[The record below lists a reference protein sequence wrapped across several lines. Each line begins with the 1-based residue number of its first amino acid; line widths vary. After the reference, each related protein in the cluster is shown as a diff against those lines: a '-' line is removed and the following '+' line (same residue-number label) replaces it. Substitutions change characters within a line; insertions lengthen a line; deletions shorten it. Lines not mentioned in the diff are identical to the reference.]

1 MGLGVDWIQAK
12 CVGVGG
18 EVKGTTDARRLTLIK
33 AKAEETAQARSA
45 QGKASGRGKPRLA
58 RFVAGH

>member
-1 MGLGVDWIQAK
+1 MR
-12 CVGVGG
+12 GG
-18 EVKGTTDARRLTLIK
+18 GGKVKRSTDARRLTLLK

-45 QGKASGRGKPRLA
+45 LGKASGRGKPRLA